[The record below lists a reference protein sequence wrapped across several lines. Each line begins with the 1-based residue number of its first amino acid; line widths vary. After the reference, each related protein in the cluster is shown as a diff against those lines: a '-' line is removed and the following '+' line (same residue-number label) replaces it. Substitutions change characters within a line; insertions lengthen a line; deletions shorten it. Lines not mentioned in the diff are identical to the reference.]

1 MCEDSFLSGL
11 NHSREDES
19 LDVTWEPSHDDDGDS
34 DDCEQMEWEGSQSQ
48 VASRKFIVS
57 ETCLDKLLSK
67 CSTCNKPVVVG
78 KIVKG
83 CLLVCTKTCSYCNET
98 DTWESQPTFGGLAE
112 GHLDLSAAIM
122 FSGSTTAKFLRALRF
137 AGISCFNDSTFYN
150 IQKHYLS
157 PSIEHVWKTHQNKL
171 INDIRGRGS
180 PLILGGDGRC
190 CSPGHTAKYGTYSV
204 MDLDSGKILDIQ
216 LVQVRQSDTL
226 LSFINL

>member
-1 MCEDSFLSGL
+1 
-11 NHSREDES
+11 
-19 LDVTWEPSHDDDGDS
+19 
-34 DDCEQMEWEGSQSQ
+34 MEREGSQSQ

-57 ETCLDKLLSK
+57 ETCLNKLLSK
-67 CSTCNKPVVVG
+67 CSTCNKPVVVD

-216 LVQVRQSDTL
+216 LVQSNEVKNSHAMELEGLQRS
-226 LSFINL
+226 LSFLLDDCKLLISHLVTD